1 MLESGFVGTPC
12 LPPFLPYGSPLRP
25 RKQLRNSF
33 EDFQESNQASP
44 KLSAEIIF
52 VNEAPSASTVHGDQ
66 YNTDFNNHCNH
77 IESED
82 YEYGPYERMNHHV
95 NDQQSKINKSTGRQ
109 NVYLIPS
116 EDSGEENVFEE
127 TFILPGGNYSTYH
140 MLKQARDNGMVYSI
154 MDTWSSGSILPEVEV
169 EILAQVQI
177 RNRKHPKVNRQVCFW
192 SEL

>member
-12 LPPFLPYGSPLRP
+12 LPPFLPYGTPLRP

-33 EDFQESNQASP
+33 EDFQDSKQASP

-82 YEYGPYERMNHHV
+82 YEYGPYERTNHHV
-95 NDQQSKINKSTGRQ
+95 NDYEYFPCERMNHHVSDQQSKRNKGIGRQ

-116 EDSGEENVFEE
+116 EDNGEENVFEE

-140 MLKQARDNGMVYSI
+140 MLKQTRNNDMKYSI
-154 MDTWSSGSILPEVEV
+154 VDT
-169 EILAQVQI
+169 
-177 RNRKHPKVNRQVCFW
+177 
-192 SEL
+192 